1 MYFSVSVKKKKKNS
15 KFIGLKFDPSPI
27 IFTVAM
33 SFYGKILNYQ
43 CKLKLTVAA
52 TQEGS
57 QTRNFRRLNA
67 GKSIYHVNPFLISM
81 LDLLF

>member
-1 MYFSVSVKKKKKNS
+1 MYFSVNVKKNKS
-15 KFIGLKFDPSPI
+15 KSIGLKFDPSP

-43 CKLKLTVAA
+43 CKLKLIVAP

-57 QTRNFRRLNA
+57 QTRNFRRLSA
-67 GKSIYHVNPFLISM
+67 GKNIYHVNPFPISM